1 MLKPGKRQLRDIT
14 DQELRVIVEMSHHY
28 GCKDYWGNF
37 TITRV
42 DRKMFS
48 NTIVIE
54 YKQTRIDDGEKS
66 VTVMFFDY
74 NALTYHVD
82 YREPY
87 PHSTEA
93 EAITAHPKMLLWLL
107 NQDFDLLSMLTE
119 RPVSPHYSMSHDS
132 IGFAVAFGHCN
143 YLDTESLKFFGCE
156 KDSRDKA
163 EEYIK
168 ELEKEGKYHARLYQ
182 LLDCTKPDREFS
194 LKDKHYE
201 RMEHCI
207 GLDQKEP
214 DGDLYEAYRNSVT
227 YNGCVPEWDELVRN
241 GYARRTGD
249 LNHCI
254 FYSVTQKGF
263 EAVARRK
270 GIRIRYEI
278 EVHP

>member
-14 DQELRVIVEMSHHY
+14 DQELRVIVELSHHY

-37 TITRV
+37 TITRI

-48 NTIVIE
+48 DSIVVE
-54 YKQTRIDDGEKS
+54 YEQTRIQDGEKS
-66 VTVMFFDY
+66 VTVMFFNY

-82 YREPY
+82 YRKPY
-87 PHSTEA
+87 RHSISA
-93 EAITAHPKMLLWLL
+93 EALTADPKMLLWLL

-119 RPVSPHYSMSHDS
+119 RPVSPRLGLSHDS
-132 IGFAVAFGHCN
+132 VGFVVADAHCN
-143 YLDTESLKFFGCE
+143 YLDTETLKFFGCE
-156 KDSRDKA
+156 EDSREKA

-168 ELEKEGKYHARLYQ
+168 EQEKEGHYMGLYH
-182 LLDCTKPDREFS
+182 LLDCTKPDRDFT
-194 LKDKHYE
+194 LKDKHYQ

-227 YNGCVPEWDELVRN
+227 YNECVPEWDELVRN

-249 LNHCI
+249 LQCI
-254 FYSVTQKGF
+254 FYSVTRKGF
-263 EAVARRK
+263 EAVARRNH
-270 GIRIRYEI
+270 IRIRYEI